1 MVEFWQILTAVLAG
15 FVLAVVFFKLI
26 SRERRMEKSAILQ
39 ASKEAFANL
48 SQEALSRN
56 VDELL
61 KHARSQNEIGDKNL
75 ESKKALIDQAL
86 EQMSG
91 RLEGVKTLMQ
101 NLDKDRAQKFGELVK
116 QLQVASEQTTE
127 LTRTTDSL
135 RRALSGG
142 KSRGQW
148 GERMAEDVLRLAGFV
163 ENINY
168 VKQKTISS
176 AGTRPDFTFN
186 LPHGLKVNMDVKF
199 PLDNYVR
206 YLEAESETDRERF
219 RNAFLSDVKK
229 QSNELIGREYINPE
243 QKTVDYVLMFI
254 PNEQVYAF
262 IQEQDSSI
270 MDQALAK
277 RVIFCSPLTLFAILA
292 VIRQAV
298 DNFALEETSN
308 QMLTLLGQFYKQWSA
323 FKESMGRMGDRIA
336 GAQEEFERLST
347 TRTRQLERP
356 LEKLEQLRSER
367 ELPTEADSNTAKEL
381 AGRERGQ

>member
-1 MVEFWQILTAVLAG
+1 MEFWQILIAVLVG
-15 FVLAVVFFKLI
+15 FVLGLVLSKLI
-26 SRERRMEKSAILQ
+26 LRQRQLDKSAIVR
-39 ASKEAFANL
+39 AGKEAFAPL
-48 SQEALSRN
+48 SEEALSRSIDTLVKLN
-56 VDELL
+56 
-61 KHARSQNEIGDKNL
+61 KAQSQLGAKDL
-75 ESKKALIDQAL
+75 ESKKALIDQVL
-86 EQMSG
+86 EQMST
-91 RLEGVKTLMQ
+91 RLEGVKTLVQ
-101 NLDKDRAQKFGELVK
+101 GLDKDRAQKFGELTK
-116 QLQVASEQTTE
+116 QLQLASEQTTE

-135 RRALSGG
+135 RKALSGS

-219 RNAFLSDVKK
+219 RSAFLSDVKK
-229 QSNELIGREYINPE
+229 QSNELVGREYINPE
-243 QKTVDYVLMFI
+243 QNTVDYVLMFI

-270 MDQALAK
+270 MDQAMAK

-298 DNFALEETSN
+298 DNFSLEQTSN
-308 QMLTLLGQFYKQWSA
+308 EMLTLLGQFYKQWAA

-347 TRTRQLERP
+347 TRARQLERP

-367 ELPTEADSNTAKEL
+367 ELPAEADSNTVKEL

>member
-1 MVEFWQILTAVLAG
+1 MEFWQILIAVLVG
-15 FVLAVVFFKLI
+15 FVLGLVLSKLI
-26 SRERRMEKSAILQ
+26 LRQRQLDKSAIVQ
-39 ASKEAFANL
+39 AGKEAFAPL
-48 SQEALSRN
+48 SEEALSRSIDTLVKLN
-56 VDELL
+56 
-61 KHARSQNEIGDKNL
+61 KAQSQLGAKDL
-75 ESKKALIDQAL
+75 ESKKALIDQVL
-86 EQMSG
+86 EQMSS
-91 RLEGVKTLMQ
+91 RLEGVKTLVQ
-101 NLDKDRAQKFGELVK
+101 NLDKDRAQKFGELAK
-116 QLQVASEQTTE
+116 QLQLASEQTTE

-135 RRALSGG
+135 RKALSGS

-219 RNAFLSDVKK
+219 RSAFLSDVKK
-229 QSNELIGREYINPE
+229 QSNELVGREYINPE
-243 QKTVDYVLMFI
+243 QNTVDYVLMFI

-270 MDQALAK
+270 MDQAMAK

-298 DNFALEETSN
+298 DNFSLEQTSN
-308 QMLTLLGQFYKQWSA
+308 EMLTLLGQFYKQWAA
-323 FKESMGRMGDRIA
+323 FKESMGRMGDRIS

-367 ELPTEADSNTAKEL
+367 ELPAEAASNPAKEL

>member
-1 MVEFWQILTAVLAG
+1 MDLWPILTAVVAG
-15 FVLAVVFFKLI
+15 FILGLVFSKLI
-26 SRERRMEKSAILQ
+26 GRQRQIDKGAILQ
-39 ASKEAFANL
+39 ASKEAFAGL

-61 KHARSQNEIGDKNL
+61 KHAKSQNEMGAKDL

-86 EQMSG
+86 GQMSS
-91 RLEGVKTLMQ
+91 RLEGVKTLLQ
-101 NLDKDRAQKFGELVK
+101 NLDKDRAQKFGELSK
-116 QLQVASEQTTE
+116 QLQITSEQTME

-135 RRALSGG
+135 GKALAGS

-176 AGTRPDFTFN
+176 ARTRPDFTFN

-199 PLDNYVR
+199 PLDNYMR
-206 YLEAESETDRERF
+206 YLEAENEADRDRF
-219 RNAFLSDVKK
+219 RSVFLNDVKK
-229 QSNELIGREYINPE
+229 QSNELVGREYINPE
-243 QKTVDYVLMFI
+243 QKTLDYVLMFI

-270 MDQALAK
+270 MDRALEK
-277 RVIFCSPLTLFAILA
+277 RVILCSPLTLFAILA

-308 QMLTLLGQFYKQWSA
+308 EMLTLLGQFYKQWER
-323 FKESMGRMGDRIA
+323 FKDSLEKMGSRIA
-336 GAQEEFERLST
+336 GAHEEFERLST

-356 LEKLEQLRSER
+356 LEKLEQLR
-367 ELPTEADSNTAKEL
+367 N
-381 AGRERGQ
+381 ERGLPAESESGEAKSLTGSQTSE

>member
-1 MVEFWQILTAVLAG
+1 MALWQILIAVLVG
-15 FVLAVVFFKLI
+15 FVLGLVLSKLI
-26 SRERRMEKSAILQ
+26 LRQRQLDKSAIVQ
-39 ASKEAFANL
+39 AGKEAFAPL
-48 SQEALSRN
+48 SEEALSRSIDTLVKLN
-56 VDELL
+56 
-61 KHARSQNEIGDKNL
+61 KAQSQLGAKDL
-75 ESKKALIDQAL
+75 ESKKALIDQVL
-86 EQMSG
+86 EQMSS
-91 RLEGVKTLMQ
+91 RLEGVKTLVQ
-101 NLDKDRAQKFGELVK
+101 GLDRDRAQKFGELAK
-116 QLQVASEQTTE
+116 QLQLASEQTTE

-135 RRALSGG
+135 RKALAGG

-199 PLDNYVR
+199 PLDNYMR
-206 YLEAESETDRERF
+206 YLETESATDRERF
-219 RNAFLSDVKK
+219 KNAFLSDVKK
-229 QSNELIGREYINPE
+229 QSNELVGREYINPE

-262 IQEQDSSI
+262 IQEEDSSI
-270 MDQALAK
+270 MDQAMAK

-298 DNFALEETSN
+298 DNFALEQTSN
-308 QMLTLLGQFYKQWSA
+308 EMLTLLGQFYKQWAA

-347 TRTRQLERP
+347 TRSRQLERP
-356 LEKLEQLRSER
+356 LEKLDQLRSER
-367 ELPTEADSNTAKEL
+367 GLPAEADSSTAKEL